1 MPRVLI
7 TGVQGQTGY
16 FLAENLL
23 SQGFDVHGTANIPN
37 GVSPQP
43 GVELHSTDFAVR
55 GSLKNLL
62 ERLQPDVVINLAAI
76 SSVAQAWIEP
86 AKSIEVN
93 TTAVAEIAE
102 YLASDSNKT
111 VRVVQASSSE
121 IFGNTTEGI
130 CDEQTPLRPTNPYG
144 VSKAAAHMLG
154 QAYREAGYN
163 WSNAIL
169 YNHESPRRP
178 INFLS
183 RKVSNGV
190 ARIAA
195 GLQDVIELGDLSP
208 RRDWGWA
215 PDYADALSLIAD
227 AASADD
233 FVVASGFS
241 HSVEEFVIAAF
252 EYVGIQ
258 DWKKYVLSNSEFIR
272 PTEVKISAGN
282 NTKIAQ
288 VTGWKPTVTF
298 HEMVGRMVQ
307 SDIELVTQ

>member
-1 MPRVLI
+1 MPRALI

-16 FLAENLL
+16 FLAETLL
-23 SQGFDVHGTANIPN
+23 SQGFEVHGTANIPN
-37 GVSPQP
+37 DVSPQS
-43 GVELHSTDFAVR
+43 GVELHNTDFAVR
-55 GSLKNLL
+55 GSLKDLL
-62 ERLQPDVVINLAAI
+62 KQLQPDVVINLAAI
-76 SSVAQAWIEP
+76 SSVAQAWKEPVKAIE
-86 AKSIEVN
+86 IN
-93 TTAVAEIAE
+93 TTSVAEIAE
-102 YLASDSNKT
+102 YLSSSTNKT
-111 VRVVQASSSE
+111 TRVVQASSSE
-121 IFGNTTEGI
+121 IFGNSVEPL
-130 CDEQTPLRPTNPYG
+130 CDETTPLRPTNPYG
-144 VSKAAAHMLG
+144 VSKASSHMLG
-154 QAYREAGYN
+154 QAYRDAGYN

-169 YNHESPRRP
+169 FNHESPRRP

-215 PDYADALSLIAD
+215 PDYADALSHIAL
-227 AASADD
+227 ATSADD
-233 FVVASGFS
+233 FVVASGAS
-241 HSVEEFVIAAF
+241 HSVEEYVIAAF

-272 PTEVKISAGN
+272 PTEVKNSAGN
-282 NTKIAQ
+282 NSKIAQ

-307 SDIELVTQ
+307 SDIELVTE